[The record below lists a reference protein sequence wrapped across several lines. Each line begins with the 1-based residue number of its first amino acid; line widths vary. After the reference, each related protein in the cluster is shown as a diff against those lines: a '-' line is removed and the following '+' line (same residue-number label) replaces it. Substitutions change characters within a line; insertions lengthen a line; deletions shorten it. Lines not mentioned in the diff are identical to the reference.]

1 MFVLTKKANQG
12 NLYFIIGILFL
23 LFSSCNDSR
32 IEQKFFQNGKLED
45 EIFYENDIITKR
57 KIYFDSGNLRNA
69 LYYLEDNTVVDTLF
83 DYYDT
88 GEKYGDFARKYTK
101 SNDTIELKSGK
112 YRRYDLKGN
121 VMIDGLS
128 YNGERIG
135 WWKYYNEGVLEEM
148 KYFYQKGDSKNKYNQ
163 YMKFDSVG
171 NIIESK
177 SEYFEITLPDT
188 LYVGKSAG
196 TLKLKKRLKECSDT
210 NICIGYDLKPDYSNI
225 LECKVDTFY
234 SKDNDGFFGV
244 TFETSGK
251 YTIRGFVYEVNM
263 ELKNENKTLLLEE
276 DERPFEKEFY
286 VVDRPDS
293 ISKERVMRY
302 DIKRVKK

>member
-1 MFVLTKKANQG
+1 MKANQG
-12 NLYFIIGILFL
+12 NLYFIIGISFL
-23 LFSSCNDSR
+23 LFSSCTDSR
-32 IEQKFFQNGKLED
+32 IEQNFFQNGKLEE
-45 EIFYENDIITKR
+45 EIFYEKDIILKR
-57 KIYFDSGNLRNA
+57 KIYYDSGYLKHV

-101 SNDTIELKSGK
+101 SNDAIELKSGK
-112 YRRYDLKGN
+112 YRHYDLKGN
-121 VMIDGLS
+121 VIIDGLS
-128 YNGERIG
+128 YNGDQVG
-135 WWKYYNEGVLEEM
+135 WWKYYDKGILDKM
-148 KYFYQKGDSKNKYNQ
+148 KYFYRKGDDKNVYNQ
-163 YMKFDSVG
+163 YIKFDSIG
-171 NIIESK
+171 NIIESQ

-196 TLKLKKRLKECSDT
+196 TLKLKKKLKENSDT

-244 TFETSGK
+244 TFNAPGK
-251 YTIRGFVYEVNM
+251 HTIRGFVYEVNM
-263 ELKNENKTLLLEE
+263 ELKENSKVLTLEE
-276 DERPFEKEFY
+276 YERPFEKEFY